1 MQDRITSL
9 ERHRSVLL
17 LLWLALPVVGCGAAE
32 QAPPSPPCEAACKD
46 KVALR
51 ALRETIKLVYNITLQ
66 GKPVGPQDQ
75 TTPCP
80 MGGSAHVY
88 GEATSNPVQGATEV
102 DLTYVLDQCGYLQK
116 DDEPD
121 ENYEMVLTGTLV
133 ENGTLVVQPTS
144 TSALILSSDSM
155 TFAGTVYDPPL
166 DFNEQACVVQ
176 AGQNG
181 NRISGTMCGR
191 KVGLDL

>member
-1 MQDRITSL
+1 MQLEALGLKRWRAALLVVSL
-9 ERHRSVLL
+9 
-17 LLWLALPVVGCGAAE
+17 AIPTAGCSAAE
-32 QAPPSPPCEAACKD
+32 QAPPSPPCEEKCKD
-46 KVALR
+46 KIAFR
-51 ALRETIKLVYNITLQ
+51 ALREIVKLVYNITLQ

-88 GEATSNPVQGATEV
+88 GEASSNPVQGATVV
-102 DLTYVLDQCGYLQK
+102 DLSYVLDQCGYLQR

-121 ENYEMVLTGTLV
+121 ENYEMVLTGTVL

-144 TSALILSSDSM
+144 TSALILSSDSL

-181 NRISGTMCGR
+181 NHFSGTMCGR
-191 KVGLDL
+191 TVGLDL

>member
-1 MQDRITSL
+1 MNRRALQA
-9 ERHRSVLL
+9 LL
-17 LLWLALPVVGCGAAE
+17 VPVVLSLAGCSAAE
-32 QAPPSPPCEAACKD
+32 EAPPSPPCEEKCKD

-51 ALRETIKLVYNITLQ
+51 SLRETLKLVYNITLQ

-80 MGGSAHVY
+80 LGGSAHVF
-88 GEATSNPVQGATEV
+88 GTAESNPVQGATFV
-102 DLTYVLDQCGYLQK
+102 DLTYVLDQCAYLQR

-121 ENYEMVLTGTLV
+121 ENYEMTLTGTV
-133 ENGTLVVQPTS
+133 TEYGTLVVQPTS
-144 TSALILSSDSM
+144 TSAVNFKSDSM

-166 DFNEQACVVQ
+166 EFNEQACVVD

-181 NRISGTMCGR
+181 NHLAGKMCGR
-191 KVGLDL
+191 TVGLDL